1 MEDNSDLT
9 WDSLL
14 PVKEAALRTNRSVP
28 TFYTEKRK
36 KDFGFYEKGEEETWL
51 ISVRDLVKQRFL
63 TPNTFEP
70 TKGRRLY
77 SSLEEND
84 EVSQSLLD
92 ANATDLRQE
101 VELLLAENK
110 RLREQI
116 EEERAR
122 HLEIINSL
130 VSSFGKGASGEAIN

>member
-36 KDFGFYEKGEEETWL
+36 RDFGFYEKGEEDTWL

-63 TPNTFEP
+63 TPNNFEP
-70 TKGRRLY
+70 TKGRRI
-77 SSLEEND
+77 SSAPEEKPDVIEHLHSASPD
-84 EVSQSLLD
+84 ELRR
-92 ANATDLRQE
+92 DL
-101 VELLLAENK
+101 ELLLAENE
-110 RLREQI
+110 RLRQQI
-116 EEERAR
+116 EEERAK
-122 HLEIINSL
+122 HLETINNL
-130 VSSFGKGASGEAIN
+130 VSSFGKS